1 MHKDNYA
8 VAVPFYD
15 LWHEDGHVPVV
26 RGLLPP
32 LLKDV
37 RRSVIE
43 IGAGTGLITQ
53 LIARETPA
61 EIYALEPSLGMR
73 SVLISR
79 LAADPETLRRV
90 TVLPCG
96 ALDVEVDE
104 PVEAIVMI
112 SVLQNFGADERAE
125 LWRVLA
131 RQLEPGGR
139 LVFNWRERTAPEP
152 GELEVMG
159 SYPVGRHVYEVA
171 GQVLDV
177 AGESVTSRFVYR
189 VKQHGV
195 VISEDETIS
204 TNHWPAGETLRA
216 ELRKAGFTPGEAPDG
231 MEVWHVAGPLGS

>member
-1 MHKDNYA
+1 MYEDNYA

-15 LWHEDGHVPVV
+15 LWHEDGHVPEI
-26 RGLLPP
+26 RELLPP
-32 LLKDV
+32 LLADV

-43 IGAGTGLITQ
+43 IGAGTGLITE
-53 LIARETPA
+53 LIARVTPA

-73 SVLISR
+73 SVLVSR
-79 LAADPETLRRV
+79 LAHDPDAVRRV

-104 PVEAIVMI
+104 PVEAVVMI
-112 SVLQNFGADERAE
+112 SVLQSFPAAERAE

-139 LVFNWRERTAPEP
+139 LVFNWRDRGARVP
-152 GELEVMG
+152 GEPAVMG
-159 SYPVGRHVYEVA
+159 SYQVGRHTYEIA

-189 VKQHGV
+189 IRQRGV
-195 VISEDETIS
+195 VISEDEVTGTS
-204 TNHWPAGETLRA
+204 HWPATEVLVS
-216 ELRKAGFTPGEAPDG
+216 ELKEAGFAAEDAPEG
-231 MEVWHVAGPLGS
+231 MQVWRVTA